1 MPKVNEMSEF
11 TSSIVKKI
19 EEISLPII
27 EARNAF
33 LIDVK
38 VRGSREGKIIEIFID
53 NDDGIT
59 TEICAEISRDI
70 NKKIDLGNLFYGK
83 YFLVV
88 SSPGTD
94 RSLKYL
100 RQYPKHIGRYLKVV
114 YNENGVKKVFEGKLT
129 GVMENSINITN
140 DKQEVITILHDNILE
155 AKVYTVI

>member
-1 MPKVNEMSEF
+1 MSEF
-11 TSSIVKKI
+11 TRSIEKKI

-53 NDDGIT
+53 NDNGIT
-59 TEICAEISRDI
+59 TDICADISKDI
-70 NKKIDLGNLFYGK
+70 NKYFDLSNLFYGK

-114 YNENGVKKVFEGKLT
+114 YKEGGVKKVFEGKLT

-140 DKQEVITILHDNILE
+140 DKKEVIIISHDNILE
-155 AKVYTVI
+155 ARVNTVI